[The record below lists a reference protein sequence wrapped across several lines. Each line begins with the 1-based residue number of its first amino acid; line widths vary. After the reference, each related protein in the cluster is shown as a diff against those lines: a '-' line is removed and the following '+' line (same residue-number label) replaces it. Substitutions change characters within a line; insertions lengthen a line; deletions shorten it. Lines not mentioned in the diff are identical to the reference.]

1 MSTLK
6 TLKNR
11 RESVKSTKK
20 ITLAMKMVAGA
31 KLRRAQERVE
41 AVRPYAHLMERMLT
55 DLAGRVQA
63 LESPQLLLTGTGQEK
78 TYLVVVATSNRGL
91 CGGFN
96 SSITRHV
103 RKKIEQLESQGLT
116 VKLLCVGTKGRD
128 ILKREFSHLMVEEQ
142 VILPATGLRYDD
154 AEEITSLLCQM
165 YEAGGFDHC
174 LIVYNSF
181 ISAMT
186 QEVTEQ
192 RLIPL
197 KIDTSQQTGVVSGE
211 AVYEYE
217 PSEAGV
223 LSEILPRNL
232 AIQVYTAL
240 LENAASEQGAR
251 MTAMD
256 NATRNAED
264 MIKSLALTYNRM
276 RQAHITKELIEII
289 SGAEAI

>member
-55 DLAGRVQA
+55 DLASRVQA
-63 LESPQLLLTGTGQEK
+63 LETPQPLLTGTGQEK
-78 TYLVVVATSNRGL
+78 TYLIVVATSNRGL

-103 RKKIEQLESQGLT
+103 RKKIEHLQGQGLT

-128 ILKREFSHLMVEEQ
+128 ILKREFIHLMLQDQ
-142 VILPATGLRYDD
+142 VILPAAGLRYGD

-165 YEAGGFDHC
+165 YEAGEFDRC

-186 QEVTEQ
+186 QEVTVQ
-192 RLIPL
+192 QLIPL
-197 KIDTSQQTGVVSGE
+197 KVETVQKETSSDE
-211 AVYEYE
+211 AIYEYE

-240 LENAASEQGAR
+240 LENGASEQGAR